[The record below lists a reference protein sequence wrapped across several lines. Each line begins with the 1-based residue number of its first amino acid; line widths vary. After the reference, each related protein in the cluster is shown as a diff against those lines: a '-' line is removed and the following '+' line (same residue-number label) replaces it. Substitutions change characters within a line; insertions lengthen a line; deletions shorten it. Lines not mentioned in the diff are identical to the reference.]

1 MASRKENEENGIDGE
16 VSEEDKME
24 TDGEESASESET
36 ENSNEL
42 PQNKAGET
50 LEFDETAYIMYHQ
63 ASMGESPFF
72 FVLVSFFVLFKKM
85 LIKLN

>member
-1 MASRKENEENGIDGE
+1 MASRKENEKNGIDGE

-24 TDGEESASESET
+24 TEEEESASET

-63 ASMGESPFF
+63 ASMGESPFLFWYHF
-72 FVLVSFFVLFKKM
+72 FLFK
-85 LIKLN
+85 

>member
-1 MASRKENEENGIDGE
+1 MANHKKNEENGIDGE

-24 TDGEESASESET
+24 TDGEESTSESET

-72 FVLVSFFVLFKKM
+72 FCFGIIFC
-85 LIKLN
+85 I